1 MYVIAQGRPI
11 SKKNR
16 GERREY
22 GVDNGPQDFW
32 SFWQYVSFS
41 DEAHYDPDEQPKQRV
56 LRESGT
62 RFDADNIQIR
72 PELSGV
78 VVHFSASCSWYYK
91 SDLTFYNHEND
102 PPTIKPVLPPKPRRQ
117 PKTETPEQYKQRL
130 EEWKELLP
138 HSLDIKPK
146 GNSMTQIYYT
156 EKILP
161 GLIAEIQR
169 LRLILP
175 EYGGDMILQED
186 NDPSHG
192 HRSGLEGAA
201 NKLREANW
209 ITTLKHPAQSPDLS
223 PIEGLWAILKQRMRR
238 RKRPQTIE
246 ELKAALREEWAA
258 ITMDEVRRRIA
269 EMPARCREVARNGG
283 RAVRSNLW

>member
-1 MYVIAQGRPI
+1 MAQGRPI

-32 SFWQYVSFS
+32 SFWQYISFS
-41 DEAHYDPDEQPKQRV
+41 DEAHYDPDEQPKQRI
-56 LRESGT
+56 LREAGS
-62 RFDADNIQIR
+62 RLDADNMQVR
-72 PELSGV
+72 PELQGV
-78 VVHFSASCSWYYK
+78 RVHFSASCSWHYK
-91 SDLTFYNHEND
+91 SDLTFYNDEHD
-102 PPTIKPVLPPKPRRQ
+102 PLIVKPVLPPKPRRR
-117 PKTETPEQYKQRL
+117 PTTETPEQYKQRL
-130 EEWKELLP
+130 EEWKEHLP
-138 HSLDIKPK
+138 HNPEIKPK
-146 GNSMTQIYYT
+146 GNSMTQAYYV
-156 EKILP
+156 EQILP
-161 GLIAEIQR
+161 GLIDEIQR

-175 EYGGDMILQED
+175 EYGGDVILQED
-186 NDPSHG
+186 NDPSYG
-192 HRSGLEGAA
+192 QRSGPQGAA
-201 NKLREANW
+201 NKLREVNW
-209 ITTLKHPAQSPDLS
+209 IQTLKHPAQSPDLS

-269 EMPARCREVARNGG
+269 EMPARCREVAQNGG